1 LDLGEKEMI
10 AYVLMLPA
18 MLYVAWMM
26 LRIRKLQNRG
36 KRSPFNEDILRT
48 PGYSIRKAQVGNV
61 TDFLMYTFGVIITP
75 FFAFVIVP
83 ENVGVKLAVFGM
95 ALVFTAWC
103 FYMSQKFFNT
113 AIRLHQAVDAE
124 MATGQEL
131 NLLMRD
137 GAWVFHD
144 IPYQYGNIDHVIV
157 SSGGVFA
164 IETKGYSKPTN
175 NVNSPTEN
183 ASITVDRG
191 VLVLPQAKTRQPIE
205 QAKTQAKW
213 LHNEIERRFGLAVMV
228 RPVVALPGW
237 MIKGGF
243 DGDCWVINP
252 KRGNALRGAVSKP
265 LISDSDVNLISSWI
279 EDLARS
285 VAPKSKELDAKPEIK
300 H

>member
-1 LDLGEKEMI
+1 MGEKEMTM
-10 AYVLMLPA
+10 YLLMLPA
-18 MLYVAWMM
+18 LLFIAWMTI
-26 LRIRKLQNRG
+26 RIKQLQNRG
-36 KRSPFNEDILRT
+36 KRSPFNEDILRI
-48 PGYSIRKAQVGNV
+48 PAFSLRKAQ
-61 TDFLMYTFGVIITP
+61 TDSATGFLMYSFGVFITP
-75 FFAFVIVP
+75 LFASVITN
-83 ENVGVKLAVFGM
+83 ENSILNIVVFGL
-95 ALVFTAWC
+95 ALGFTTWC
-103 FYMSQKFFNT
+103 FYKAAKLFNT

-164 IETKGYSKPTN
+164 IETKGYGKPTN
-175 NVNSPTEN
+175 NVSSSAEN
-183 ASITVDRG
+183 FRVTVENN
-191 VLVLPQAKTRQPIE
+191 VLILPQAKTKQPIE
-205 QAKTQAKW
+205 QAKTHAKW
-213 LHNEIERRFGLAVMV
+213 LRNEIQRRFGLTVPV

-237 MIKGGF
+237 MITGGF

-252 KRGNALRGAVSKP
+252 KRGNALRNAVIKST
-265 LISDSDVNLISSWI
+265 IRDSDANLISSWI

-285 VAPKSKELDAKPEIK
+285 VAPKSKEFDAQPEIR